1 MSKLSSYFSLPI
13 KLESHRKKNI
23 QIFVIL
29 KELSLGLFWFL
40 LVKKIIEKSFSFS
53 SGLVLILDKTQWQ
66 NTNILIIS

>member
-13 KLESHRKKNI
+13 KLESNRKKNI

>member
-1 MSKLSSYFSLPI
+1 
-13 KLESHRKKNI
+13 
-23 QIFVIL
+23 VIL

-53 SGLVLILDKTQWQ
+53 SGLVLNLDKTQWQ

>member
-13 KLESHRKKNI
+13 KLESYRKKNI

-53 SGLVLILDKTQWQ
+53 SGVVLILDKTQWQ